1 MSAAQALTMFQG
13 GAATSST
20 PTLKLKLR
28 AANTAGTLPTAAPK
42 SSSNSKK
49 SLRKKRWLPKAVYEK
64 KMELLALI
72 FGAKDDTNSG
82 APKAHDHKMMGFLAR
97 FLAGISQDAWT
108 KKLVRAIVETE
119 KNHSN
124 GEYSDEEFAAYE
136 KQVDEFIDHYNA
148 QYKKAIKMLNAS
160 ARIAEADKQKLD
172 AKTLNR
178 VASQR
183 PQ

>member
-28 AANTAGTLPTAAPK
+28 AAKTAGNGTTLPTAAPK
-42 SSSNSKK
+42 SSSKSKK

-64 KMELLALI
+64 KVELLALI

-82 APKAHDHKMMGFLAR
+82 APKAHDHKQMGFLAR
-97 FLAGISQDAWT
+97 FLAGIAQDAWT
-108 KKLVRAIVETE
+108 KKLVRAIAETE
-119 KNHSN
+119 RQHSN
-124 GEYSDEEFAAYE
+124 GEYSDEEFATYE
-136 KQVDEFIDHYNA
+136 KQVDEFIDHYNS

-160 ARIAEADKQKLD
+160 ARIAEADKKKLD

-178 VASQR
+178 VM
-183 PQ
+183 